1 MKKFEI
7 NCTFTDNGTKRTGVM
22 VIEANSS
29 NEASNK
35 IMETLKKLGATN
47 ITIISSNEVK

>member
-7 NCTFTDNGTKRTGVM
+7 NCTFMDSGTKRTGIM
-22 VIEANSS
+22 TIEANSS
-29 NEASNK
+29 SEASNK

-47 ITIISSNEVK
+47 IAIISVNQAK